1 MNNDPQYQRILLKVS
16 GEGLSSD
23 QNALEM
29 KKLQELSLE
38 IKSLVE
44 LGVEVCLVVGGGN
57 FFRGAQ
63 GALKGMERVTG
74 DYIGMLATVM
84 NALALSEAL
93 EAAGLQTQIQTA
105 LAIEGVGE
113 VFNRKRALH
122 HLQKGKVVIFA
133 AGTGS
138 PYFTTDTCAALRASE
153 MKCDAFFKSTQ
164 VDGIYDKDPRKYADA
179 KRYEKVSYEEALAQQ
194 LGVMDLTA
202 MTIARENNLPVVVF
216 KQGSGALK
224 EVVCGQGTFTV
235 MGAADGK

>member
-1 MNNDPQYQRILLKVS
+1 MTDDPQYRRILLKIS
-16 GEGLSSD
+16 GEGLMTD
-23 QNALEM
+23 TEALDRE
-29 KKLQELSLE
+29 KLRRLADE
-38 IKSLVE
+38 IKVVRA
-44 LGVEVCLVVGGGN
+44 LGVELCLVVGGGN

-63 GALKGMERVTG
+63 GALKGFDRVTG

-84 NALALSEAL
+84 NALALAETL
-93 EAAGLQTQIQTA
+93 EEIGVPARIFTA

-113 VFNRKRALH
+113 VFNRPRALAA
-122 HLQKGKVVIFA
+122 LSKGAVVIFA

-138 PYFTTDTCAALRASE
+138 PFFTTDTCAALRASE

-179 KRYEKVSYEEALAQQ
+179 KRYEKVSYEEALAQK

-202 MTIARENNLPVVVF
+202 MSLAESNHLPVVVF

-224 EVVCGQGTFTV
+224 EIVCGRGTFTV
-235 MGAADGK
+235 MEDMS